1 MGSKKHLCADRM
13 DIRLLGV
20 WSGTGNSLDS
30 LVSVQG
36 AVCLESSPFF
46 PSRGT
51 SGPCTKGTKSFD
63 DFEDAIEA
71 CAIILE
77 ASETGIILAESLKGA
92 P

>member
-71 CAIILE
+71 
-77 ASETGIILAESLKGA
+77 SETAIILAESLKGA